1 MEIMDIKGQYVNAD
15 KMKPI
20 IPWSGYS
27 NKNILLSEGLS
38 SGGGNSQAV
47 VYK

>member
-1 MEIMDIKGQYVNAD
+1 MEIMNIKGQYINAD
-15 KMKPI
+15 KMKLV

-38 SGGGNSQAV
+38 SGGNSQAV
-47 VYK
+47 MYK